1 MCEDEAAKRSL
12 HSLTLRDL
20 IRLRVDIGPNSPYL
34 RILFA
39 SLFTSFD
46 LRALHIL
53 VGPLI
58 PLLLSSSFYFSF
70 LRLYWAFLLGP
81 IKPLNWVGVF
91 LYGLQVGSRERKEE
105 VPREREGDACGREH
119 PASAVDGT
127 LAADHRRG
135 TSRECSLAP
144 PLRPRISSST
154 SSCLP
159 RLPSGIS
166 TAVSRLPPMSADH
179 LE

>member
-1 MCEDEAAKRSL
+1 MCEDEAAKLSL

-105 VPREREGDACGREH
+105 VPRERERETPAAGNILH
-119 PASAVDGT
+119 PPSTGPWLQTIVGEPHANVAS
-127 LAADHRRG
+127 RR
-135 TSRECSLAP
+135 
-144 PLRPRISSST
+144 
-154 SSCLP
+154 
-159 RLPSGIS
+159 
-166 TAVSRLPPMSADH
+166 H
-179 LE
+179 